1 MVWIGYGRSWYKK
14 GKPLTVLSCLFFSSQ
29 NRLTLHLNRKVSY
42 NLEWIVLTW
51 LLMDFLPV
59 GTTSSLKLSSSH
71 AVCNGE
77 DASLFI
83 NLVVMQI
90 TASFFLFPWQ
100 LCNINKV
107 FNKRPSL
114 ECICYKIL
122 YVNNENREERW
133 CQTAERK

>member
-1 MVWIGYGRSWYKK
+1 MSVLWRTMPQCENK
-14 GKPLTVLSCLFFSSQ
+14 LVLSDGVNRIWKELIQEGEAFNSAVMPFFFSSQ

-90 TASFFLFPWQ
+90 TASFFDSHG
-100 LCNINKV
+100 N
-107 FNKRPSL
+107 
-114 ECICYKIL
+114 YAIL
-122 YVNNENREERW
+122 IKFLIKD
-133 CQTAERK
+133 QA